1 VRAGVEKRVQP
12 FRRQRDGIGARDAD
26 DVKAERV
33 RLRGERGLERR
44 GVQKSRL
51 A

>member
-12 FRRQRDGIGARDAD
+12 IRRQRDGIGARDAD
-26 DVKAERV
+26 DVKAECA
-33 RLRGERGLERR
+33 RLRGECALERGR
-44 GVQKSRL
+44 RQKSRL